1 MHHAGKSFVLQALP
15 GSFTFIQDYINFIPD
30 PDATIVGIENSEN
43 FSNIKKQAYLFKDL
57 KPLFVSR
64 YPQSNDL
71 VKWLQAIPNRYL
83 HFGDLDFEGINIYL
97 NEFKKHLGDRAE
109 FFIPSQTEAFLVKYG
124 NRALYNKQLS
134 RAPGMAGITEKG
146 LIELLQLIH
155 RHKKV
160 LEQEIFIHHESG
172 QTD

>member
-1 MHHAGKSFVLQALP
+1 M
-15 GSFTFIQDYINFIPD
+15 
-30 PDATIVGIENSEN
+30 
-43 FSNIKKQAYLFKDL
+43 
-57 KPLFVSR
+57 
-64 YPQSNDL
+64 
-71 VKWLQAIPNRYL
+71 KWLQVIPNPYL

-97 NEFKKHLGDRAE
+97 NEFKKQLGNRAS
-109 FFIPSQTEAFLVKYG
+109 FFIPEQTEDYLQRFG

-134 RAPGMAGITEKG
+134 RAPAMAGITEKG
-146 LIELLQLIH
+146 LIELLQLIN